1 MALGKVAAV
10 WGTVAVMATMSAA
23 VGFGCANKGQVGD
36 AKTAASRRDTT
47 IVHES
52 CSGADRTE
60 DINND
65 GKPDVHHFM
74 KGSVEVCRTSDLDF
88 DGKPEIYT
96 YYDGGGVVRRREFDF
111 DGRGRVT
118 TIETYKDGKLAYR
131 EIDTANIG
139 RLDTWDFFDP
149 ATGRRTRRERDING
163 DGVIDQWWNWE
174 SETRIVLM
182 VDRNNDGQPDA
193 DSAVVW
199 DANGIGGGKG
209 GAGGQDG
216 GVGDASAAAVATA
229 PQIPTAAPTAS
240 APSTASDAG
249 APADGGE
256 AKPVKRR
263 R

>member
-1 MALGKVAAV
+1 MIAV
-10 WGTVAVMATMSAA
+10 CA
-23 VGFGCANKGQVGD
+23 FGCGNKGQVGD
-36 AKTAASRRDTT
+36 AKTAASKRDTT

-52 CSGADRTE
+52 CSGTDRTE
-60 DINND
+60 DANND
-65 GKPDVHHFM
+65 GKPDIHHYM
-74 KGSVEVCRTSDLDF
+74 KGSVEVCRASDLDF

-96 YYDGGGVVRRREFDF
+96 YFEPNGQVRRREFDF

-118 TIETYKDGKLAYR
+118 TIEAYKDGKLAYR

-139 RLDTWDFFDP
+139 KLDTWDFFD
-149 ATGRRTRRERDING
+149 ASTGRRVRRERDING

-174 SETRIVLM
+174 SESRIVLM

-199 DANGIGGGKG
+199 DANGIGGGKSNGAAAADG
-209 GAGGQDG
+209 GAPDG
-216 GVGDASAAAVATA
+216 AVPAVATA
-229 PQIPTAAPTAS
+229 PGIPTAPPAGTSGS
-240 APSTASDAG
+240 ADAG
-249 APADGGE
+249 AGGGGPTGDAGPSD